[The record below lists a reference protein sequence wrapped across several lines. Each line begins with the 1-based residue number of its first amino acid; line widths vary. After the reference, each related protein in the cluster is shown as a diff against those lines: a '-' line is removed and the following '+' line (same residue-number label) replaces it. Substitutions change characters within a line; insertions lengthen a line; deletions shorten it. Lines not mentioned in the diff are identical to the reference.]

1 MLYGTKMIYRYK
13 EEVPKVDS
21 NGETII
27 ENGDFVTEVKEKKLE
42 LCFSANTFIIY
53 KNYTTRELMKDFFNA
68 GTTAQ
73 KEWLINKEVLDKVKE
88 KEEIK
93 LDDLSEE
100 DIEKLSKIGFND
112 SIEFFINITAA
123 MIATNEYPIK
133 RDFAEIINEL
143 PLFLFND
150 DKFTTELMQLVSF
163 GLKKNSNLFQS
174 AVAKK

>member
-13 EEVPKVDS
+13 EEVPKVDT

-73 KEWLINKEVLDKVKE
+73 KESLINKEV
-88 KEEIK
+88 
-93 LDDLSEE
+93 
-100 DIEKLSKIGFND
+100 IEK
-112 SIEFFINITAA
+112 
-123 MIATNEYPIK
+123 
-133 RDFAEIINEL
+133 
-143 PLFLFND
+143 
-150 DKFTTELMQLVSF
+150 
-163 GLKKNSNLFQS
+163 
-174 AVAKK
+174 